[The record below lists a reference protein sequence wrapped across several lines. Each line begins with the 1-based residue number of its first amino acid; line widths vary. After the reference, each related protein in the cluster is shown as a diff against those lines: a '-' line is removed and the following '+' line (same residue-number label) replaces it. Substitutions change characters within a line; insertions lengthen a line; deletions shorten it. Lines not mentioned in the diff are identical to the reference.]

1 VETQAYFENI
11 RSVIDQYL
19 KRATQS
25 IDVAVAW
32 FTDKLLFE
40 TLCAQARKGISV
52 RLLLFDDDI
61 NNNPNG
67 ISFSD
72 LQDCSGKMYRLSETL
87 MHNKFCVIDQNVVIT
102 GSYNWTYKAHHDN
115 LENITVTT
123 GDQLFALQF
132 CQEFNRILE
141 KHFNEK
147 PKQGF
152 APDLTQIVKR
162 LELIKKLIELEDTD
176 DLPPQYQ
183 KLQRLILPDE
193 IRTIITQLQQQRFTV
208 AVVAISNFIKR
219 YQQLTVYIDPEIG
232 ALKLEIKVIE
242 TQIAAMTNEMSDI
255 EKLLQ
260 DYSIRHHRELG
271 DIIKRI
277 LILRKEK
284 FKNDPNRQTEYEE
297 AEKDYSDF
305 NAEYDKTDM
314 KILADLSNEEQQE
327 LKQKFRKAA
336 NLCHPDKVSEAQ
348 QSQAAEMFQALRD
361 AYEQNDLATVRNLL
375 DKLENGQSFGSRS
388 EQITEKM
395 QLISLLEQ
403 LQSRVKFLLSNL
415 ENLKQSDAFITISEM
430 TDWDIYFE
438 KTKNSLE
445 EQLNSLENA

>member
-87 MHNKFCVIDQNVVIT
+87 MHNKFCVIDQNIVIT
-102 GSYNWTYKAHHDN
+102 GSYNWTYKAHRDN

-132 CQEFNRILE
+132 YQEFNRILQ

-147 PKQGF
+147 PQQDF
-152 APDLTQIVKR
+152 APDMTQIIKR

-176 DLPPQYQ
+176 DLLPQYQ

-193 IRTIITQLQQQRFTV
+193 VTSIIVHLQQQRYSL
-208 AVVAISNFIKR
+208 AVIGISDFIKR
-219 YQQLTVYIDPEIG
+219 YQQLIIYIDTEIG
-232 ALKLEIKVIE
+232 ALKLEIKVVE
-242 TQIAAMTNEMSDI
+242 TQIAAMTNEISDI
-255 EKLLQ
+255 EKLL
-260 DYSIRHHRELG
+260 YNFSIRHHRELG
-271 DIIKRI
+271 SIIKRI

-284 FKNDPNRQTEYEE
+284 LKNDSSSQAEYEE
-297 AEKDYSDF
+297 AEKDYT
-305 NAEYDKTDM
+305 EYNTEYEKTDAQ
-314 KILADLSNEEQQE
+314 KLADITPEEQQE

-336 NLCHPDKVSEAQ
+336 NLCHPDKVAEAQ
-348 QSQAAEMFQALRD
+348 QAQAAEMFQALRD
-361 AYEQNDLATVRNLL
+361 AYEQNDLATVRSLL
-375 DKLENGQSFGSRS
+375 AQLEQGQSFHSRS

-395 QLISLLEQ
+395 QLKTLLVQ
-403 LQSRVKFLLSNL
+403 LQRRVQSLFANL
-415 ENLKQSDAFITISEM
+415 DSLKHSDTYITVSDLK
-430 TDWDIYFE
+430 DWDTYFE
-438 KTKNSLE
+438 NTKTRLE
-445 EQLNSLENA
+445 EQLNAIENA